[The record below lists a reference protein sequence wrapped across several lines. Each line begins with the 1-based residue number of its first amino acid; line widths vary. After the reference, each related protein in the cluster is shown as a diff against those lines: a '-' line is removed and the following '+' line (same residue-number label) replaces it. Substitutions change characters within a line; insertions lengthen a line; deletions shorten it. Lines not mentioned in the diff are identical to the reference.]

1 MTDNGFSARADG
13 RYEIRGQITF
23 QTVPQYF
30 NHTPQM
36 LQGDDG
42 PVTIDLAGV
51 TLADSAGIALLVEWQ
66 QQARAAGR
74 PLQFVNIPEQVCK
87 IIYVS
92 SLQHAFSM
100 IERRKA
106 RR

>member
-1 MTDNGFSARADG
+1 MNDDDFIAHPDG

-36 LQGDDG
+36 LQGGDG

-51 TLADSAGIALLVEWQ
+51 THADSAGVALLVEWQ
-66 QQARAAGR
+66 QQARAVGR
-74 PLQFVNIPEQVCK
+74 PLQFVNIPGQVRK

-92 SLQHAFSM
+92 SLQNAFSM
-100 IERRKA
+100 ERRKE